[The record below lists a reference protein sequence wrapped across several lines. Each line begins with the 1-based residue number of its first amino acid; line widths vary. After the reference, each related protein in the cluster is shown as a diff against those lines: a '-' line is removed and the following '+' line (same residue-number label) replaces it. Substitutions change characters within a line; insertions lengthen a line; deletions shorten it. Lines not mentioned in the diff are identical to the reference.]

1 MFVKQQGRT
10 EGVGAKGPCPQT
22 MDKKVK
28 LGCRVSHMDA
38 LAVAMAVTLN
48 DHKTAH
54 KHSSFAPFQAYDN
67 TKSVQLQGGGL
78 CPPEPLT

>member
-1 MFVKQQGRT
+1 
-10 EGVGAKGPCPQT
+10 
-22 MDKKVK
+22 
-28 LGCRVSHMDA
+28 MDA

-67 TKSVQLQGGGL
+67 TKSVQLQGGGAL
-78 CPPEPLT
+78 PP